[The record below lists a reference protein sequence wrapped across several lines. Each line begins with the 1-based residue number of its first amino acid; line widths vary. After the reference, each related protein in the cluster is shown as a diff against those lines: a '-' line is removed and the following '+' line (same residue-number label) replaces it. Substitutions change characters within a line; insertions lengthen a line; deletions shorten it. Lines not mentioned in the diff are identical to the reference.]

1 MIAIGEIFYR
11 TMACSTFIHLSVY
24 YVYSVL
30 YSTLNLSIPE
40 IEREQCWRKKLEEK
54 LKKRQSR
61 VIPCKKA
68 QESEGEKRSATTRQ
82 SRDLP

>member
-1 MIAIGEIFYR
+1 MIAIGEIFHR

-24 YVYSVL
+24 YVH
-30 YSTLNLSIPE
+30 STFNLSIPE

-61 VIPCKKA
+61 VIPSKKA
-68 QESEGEKRSATTRQ
+68 QESVGEKSSATTRQ
-82 SRDLP
+82 SRGLP

>member
-11 TMACSTFIHLSVY
+11 TMACSTFIHLSEY
-24 YVYSVL
+24 YVH
-30 YSTLNLSIPE
+30 STFNLSIPE

-61 VIPCKKA
+61 VIPSKKA
-68 QESEGEKRSATTRQ
+68 QESVGEKSSATTRQ
-82 SRDLP
+82 PWGLP

>member
-11 TMACSTFIHLSVY
+11 TMACFTFIHLSVY
-24 YVYSVL
+24 YVH
-30 YSTLNLSIPE
+30 STFNLSIPE

-61 VIPCKKA
+61 IIPSKKA
-68 QESEGEKRSATTRQ
+68 QESVGEKSSATTRQ
-82 SRDLP
+82 PWGLP